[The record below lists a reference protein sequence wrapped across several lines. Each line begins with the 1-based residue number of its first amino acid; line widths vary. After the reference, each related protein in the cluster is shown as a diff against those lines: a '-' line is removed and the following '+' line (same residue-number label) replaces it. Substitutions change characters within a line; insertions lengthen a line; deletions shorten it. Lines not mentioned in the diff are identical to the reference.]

1 MYRGI
6 VDDLER
12 VRSLNGLEEAVTA
25 ILVRDQS
32 NLNRFQEFCERRD
45 IGGIVLVGQEHHSD
59 SRTLLARIPDVK
71 GLEYDAVIVMGVND
85 SFSGTFFNKKL
96 LYLATTIAKLPA
108 LLVGEAVGDTAVH
121 LRPCD
126 QVSALAARPRNT
138 VGECL
143 GV

>member
-71 GLEYDAVIVMGVND
+71 GLEYDAVIAMGVND

-96 LYLATTIAKLPA
+96 LYLATTRAK
-108 LLVGEAVGDTAVH
+108 H
-121 LRPCD
+121 Y
-126 QVSALAARPRNT
+126 LAIHWSGRQSEILQSISDRAITQYRR
-138 VGECL
+138 
-143 GV
+143 